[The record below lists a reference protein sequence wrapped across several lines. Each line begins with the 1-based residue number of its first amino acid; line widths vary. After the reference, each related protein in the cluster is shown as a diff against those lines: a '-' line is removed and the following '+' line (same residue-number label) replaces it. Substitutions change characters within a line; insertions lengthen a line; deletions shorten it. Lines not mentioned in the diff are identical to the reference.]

1 MAGRTGDADVVVIGG
16 GIAGLAAALRL
27 KDRGLEPL
35 VLEAESRVGG
45 RMTTDRID
53 GFVIDR
59 AVSFLGKRF
68 QRMRALV
75 ERLELGGSVCGD
87 KNTVALVEKDGMR
100 KFRARRADDLVLDK
114 YLSTA
119 AKLASLRFVWDVT
132 RNHWN
137 LVHGQSDRALHL
149 GRQSS
154 AEYFKGLGKG
164 GEELFARLFEPT
176 MCSPLGGAAAPVSVL
191 ALMQVVRNTLGG
203 GLWNLTG
210 GVDRI
215 PEAIARRVRVL
226 TSAKVRRV
234 SYSTNAAEVE
244 TIVSEN
250 EQRLSAR
257 GVIFAVPGCF
267 VPRLCTELPEWM
279 EGPLRDLRYSRMA
292 SAHAG
297 LAQPPNASCASYTF
311 ATERSDGIQALLLEH
326 LRGTGRCPD
335 GKGLI
340 SVYFGEKPNFPCASA
355 SEAELRGR
363 TAKLIEHQFPECAN
377 KISFIHLVRWTTGI
391 AFFPPGLVTR
401 MVEIRRR
408 LPQWEMPA
416 DFCGD
421 YMDGIASE
429 AALRT
434 GEQAAERLADKLAAR

>member
-1 MAGRTGDADVVVIGG
+1 VGTPSGDADVIVIGG

-45 RMTTDRID
+45 RMTSDRID

-75 ERLELGGSVCGD
+75 KRLELGGSVCD
-87 KNTVALVEKDGMR
+87 DENTVALVEEDGVR
-100 KFRARRADDLVLDK
+100 KFRAHRPDDLVRDK
-114 YLSTA
+114 YLSVT

-137 LVHGQSDRALHL
+137 LAHGRSDRALQL
-149 GRQSS
+149 DQQSS
-154 AEYFKGLGKG
+154 AEYFKGLGRG

-176 MCSPLGGAAAPVSVL
+176 MRSPLGGAAAPVSEL

-210 GVDRI
+210 GVDQI
-215 PEAIARRVRVL
+215 PEAIARHVRVL
-226 TSAKVRRV
+226 TSARV
-234 SYSTNAAEVE
+234 QRVNYSKNAAEVE
-244 TIVSEN
+244 TIISEN
-250 EQRLSAR
+250 SQRFSAR
-257 GVIFAVPGCF
+257 GVIFALPGCTVPG
-267 VPRLCTELPEWM
+267 LCSQLPDWIV
-279 EGPLRDLRYSRMA
+279 GPLRDLNYARMA
-292 SAHAG
+292 SAHVG
-297 LAQPPNASCASYTF
+297 LAQTPHASCASYTF
-311 ATERSDGIQALLLEH
+311 ATERGDGIQALSLEH
-326 LRGTGRCPD
+326 LRGTGRCPA

-340 SVYFGEKPNFPCASA
+340 SAYFGERPNFSCTLASD
-355 SEAELRGR
+355 AELQGR
-363 TAKLIEHQFPECAN
+363 ASKLIEQQFPECAN

-391 AFFPPGLVTR
+391 AFFPPGQVTR
-401 MVEIRRR
+401 MVEIRKR
-408 LPQWEMPA
+408 LPQWEMSV

-434 GEQAAERLADKLAAR
+434 GEQAAERLADKMAAP

>member
-1 MAGRTGDADVVVIGG
+1 VGTPSGDADVIVIGG

-27 KDRGLEPL
+27 KDRGLQPL
-35 VLEAESRVGG
+35 VLERESRVGG

-53 GFVIDR
+53 GFAIDR
-59 AVSFLGKRF
+59 AVSFLGNRF

-75 ERLELGGSVCGD
+75 KRLELGDSVCGD
-87 KNTVALVEKDGMR
+87 ENTVALVEKDGMR

-114 YLSTA
+114 YLSAGAKRA
-119 AKLASLRFVWDVT
+119 ALRFVWDIT

-137 LVHGQSDRALHL
+137 LAHGQSDRALHL
-149 GRQSS
+149 DRQSS

-164 GEELFARLFEPT
+164 GEELFVRLFEPT

-215 PEAIARRVRVL
+215 PEAIARQVKVL
-226 TSAKVRRV
+226 TSAKVQRV
-234 SYSTNAAEVE
+234 SYSKSSTEVE
-244 TIVSEN
+244 AVVGGTPRKLVT
-250 EQRLSAR
+250 R

-267 VPRLCTELPEWM
+267 VPELCSQLPKWL
-279 EGPLRDLRYSRMA
+279 EGPLRNLTYTKMA
-292 SAHAG
+292 SAHVG

-311 ATERSDGIQALLLEH
+311 AAERGDGIQALSLEH
-326 LRGTGRCPD
+326 LRGTGRCPE
-335 GKGLI
+335 GKGLV
-340 SVYFGEKPNFPCASA
+340 SLYFGEKPNFACATA
-355 SEAELRGR
+355 SDAELQGR
-363 TAKLIEHQFPECAN
+363 AIKLIEHQFPECAN

-391 AFFPPGLVTR
+391 AFFPPGLITR

-408 LPQWEMPA
+408 LPQLEMPV

-421 YMDGIASE
+421 YLDGIASE

-434 GEQAAERLADKLAAR
+434 GEQAAERLADKLATR